1 MKTYKVIFARDEVL
15 VCVETQS
22 GVPGGGETHLEHNA
36 HGSPIYALV
45 QADDSAEAC
54 RIAKKMASGSTG
66 KPRHMGE
73 PSSDSD

>member
-45 QADDSAEAC
+45 HAEDSAEAC
-54 RIAKKMASGSTG
+54 RVAKQMVASSMGRP
-66 KPRHMGE
+66 KHMGD